1 MTITRAPRGM
11 KHLSRGRL
19 QGDEF
24 DTMCDNPHCTDP
36 ICEGSC
42 MVISSDGTVLQNL
55 KGPRDPNACPSCWE
69 NPCGCH
75 LLFHDD
81 VTMPCMH
88 CYGSPCRCEPADDVN
103 PLGYLDDP
111 GYDDYFYPNRDFY
124 DPESRAD
131 VDGHEAVE
139 DAIWAGELA
148 LMGPEERAEALR
160 QDRIDMLGFDPE
172 SRADA
177 DDREHPEDSSF
188 DPDAI

>member
-19 QGDEF
+19 EGDEF

-36 ICEGSC
+36 CCEGSC
-42 MVISSDGTVLQNL
+42 LVVGMDGTVLQNL

-81 VTMPCMH
+81 ITMPCMN
-88 CYGSPCRCEPADDVN
+88 CYGSPCRCEPADE
-103 PLGYLDDP
+103 
-111 GYDDYFYPNRDFY
+111 DDYDF
-124 DPESRAD
+124 
-131 VDGHEAVE
+131 
-139 DAIWAGELA
+139 
-148 LMGPEERAEALR
+148 
-160 QDRIDMLGFDPE
+160 E

-177 DDREHPEDSSF
+177 DGREYLEDALWAGELAHMSPEDRERAIKEDRILIWGF
-188 DPDAI
+188 DPDDI